1 MRDVPTTYGDRNLAR
16 GHRRSPAALHA
27 GAAYRYV
34 DMETGPSKARR
45 NPLEGAATT
54 AGTSESN
61 VYPSNATVAAPHASP
76 TRRPRTARS
85 TRYSPCTRF
94 KNLLGGLPRSHAR
107 PYAPPAW
114 RLRTRHRCPRA
125 TTAMPQDAPLEQ
137 PAPSGGFTGGDANK
151 ISPFTPLEG
160 SAPAP
165 RAARSSCRRSLPGP
179 RRGRRWSTSYEF
191 EPRGSSCSPTS
202 TTPMPRPAYPGPPGA
217 MAKLVITGG
226 SPPGPYGFLLSPG
239 RPNPGNPIEGGAP
252 RA

>member
-1 MRDVPTTYGDRNLAR
+1 M
-16 GHRRSPAALHA
+16 
-27 GAAYRYV
+27 
-34 DMETGPSKARR
+34 
-45 NPLEGAATT
+45 GAATT

-61 VYPSNATVAAPHASP
+61 VYPPTATAAAPHASP
-76 TRRPRTARS
+76 TRRPRTAMS

-94 KNLLGGLPRSHAR
+94 ENLLGGLPRSHAR
-107 PYAPPAW
+107 QHAPTAW
-114 RLRTRHRCPRA
+114 RLRTRHRCPR
-125 TTAMPQDAPLEQ
+125 DAPLEQ

-160 SAPAP
+160 SAPAH
-165 RAARSSCRRSLPGP
+165 RAARASCRRSLPGP
-179 RRGRRWSTSYEF
+179 RLGRRGSSSYEF

-202 TTPMPRPAYPGPPGA
+202 TTPTPRQAYPGPPGA

-226 SPPGPYGFLLSPG
+226 SPPGPHGVLLSPG